1 VEDIS
6 YGIPALHKEIED
18 FVQWVSPTEEEKK
31 MRQEVL
37 GKIQSVVQI
46 LWPQA
51 RVEII
56 GSYKTELCLPT
67 SDIDLVIFAPFREAT
82 DALPLFQLSL
92 LLEEHQL
99 SSPNGVKVI
108 TTAKVPI
115 IKFQELKSRCYI
127 DIAFEVNTGIENT
140 KIVQSFLAQY
150 PLLRPLSLVIKYY
163 LKQNYLNDTWSG
175 GIGSYTLVILIT
187 SYLQQH
193 SKSRGLSDNENLAEL
208 LIGFFEFYGRKFN
221 YVENG
226 ISVKDK
232 CYYNKKSKRW
242 YNDRF
247 PNSLS
252 VEDPHN
258 PEIDVGS
265 ASFEIFKAKTA
276 FEEAFYRLSEIL
288 PYPCLSYLAQSDIIR
303 PQFVTSFRDHIK
315 QTYIQESFYTNKKRA
330 TKPYSKDKTVKYN
343 SRKPQTKHSQL
354 SYSYTWENQLYYRPV
369 IHHND
374 DTPQLPLLDKN
385 NNAPSQVS
393 YYPVRKYTSPNRCWN
408 KLDLQNNRKTHNSF
422 SAGVSVIHN

>member
-1 VEDIS
+1 
-6 YGIPALHKEIED
+6 
-18 FVQWVSPTEEEKK
+18 
-31 MRQEVL
+31 
-37 GKIQSVVQI
+37 
-46 LWPQA
+46 
-51 RVEII
+51 
-56 GSYKTELCLPT
+56 
-67 SDIDLVIFAPFREAT
+67 
-82 DALPLFQLSL
+82 
-92 LLEEHQL
+92 
-99 SSPNGVKVI
+99 
-108 TTAKVPI
+108 
-115 IKFQELKSRCYI
+115 
-127 DIAFEVNTGIENT
+127 
-140 KIVQSFLAQY
+140 
-150 PLLRPLSLVIKYY
+150 VIKYY

-193 SKSRGLSDNENLAEL
+193 SKSRGLSDNENFAEL
-208 LIGFFEFYGRKFN
+208 LIGFFEFYGQKFN

-242 YNDRF
+242 YNERF

-265 ASFEIFKAKTA
+265 ASFEIFKAKTS

-288 PYPCLSYLAQSDIIR
+288 PYPCLSYLAQSDIVR

-315 QTYIQESFYTNKKRA
+315 QTYNQESFYTNKKRA

-369 IHHND
+369 IHND
-374 DTPQLPLLDKN
+374 DTPPLPLLDKN
-385 NNAPSQVS
+385 NNPLTPIQVS
-393 YYPVRKYTSPNRCWN
+393 YYPVRKYTSPNQRCWN
-408 KLDLQNNRKTHNSF
+408 KLDIQNNRKTHSNF